1 MQHFSSNDG
10 MIKQLKKFVPTDK
23 IPHTVHHASVRRQ
36 QNERLHR
43 HQRRV
48 AKLFENSLATI
59 IESQLEQ
66 GNRYSLLYHRNQII
80 RKRIQ
85 HLFNINH
92 DEFQFWN
99 DYSFPISLPPSYT
112 PSTSRPVASSSQS
125 FTPQH
130 QILRETPHVVN
141 VKTRPLIKE
150 LPTASRRER
159 SNTLETLVP
168 ISTPAKIA
176 SPPLIPY
183 TPKWFL
189 TTGSISQSTYDNY
202 IDKSTNIQNSGAWYS
217 TAVPYFINFFQ
228 PTNRSPSRLK
238 TEKTQGLPF

>member
-1 MQHFSSNDG
+1 MAYNARHPNHLKGTSMYRKELFNFNTNFS
-10 MIKQLKKFVPTDK
+10 
-23 IPHTVHHASVRRQ
+23 HHASVRHQ

-66 GNRYSLLYHRNQII
+66 GNRYTSI
-80 RKRIQ
+80 
-85 HLFNINH
+85 
-92 DEFQFWN
+92 
-99 DYSFPISLPPSYT
+99 
-112 PSTSRPVASSSQS
+112 SRPVASSSQS

-130 QILRETPHVVN
+130 QILRETPYIVN

-150 LPTASRRER
+150 LPTASRREC

-168 ISTPAKIA
+168 IPIPAKIA

-189 TTGSISQSTYDNY
+189 ATGSISQSTYDNY
-202 IDKSTNIQNSGAWYS
+202 IDKSTNIQNSGAWYD

-228 PTNRSPSRLK
+228 PTDHPVDSRLK
-238 TEKTQGLPF
+238 KCKAYLSDVQNLLNLHNSVLQTKRLKLSLDFLPVPANALGP

>member
-1 MQHFSSNDG
+1 MAYNARHPNHLKGTSMYRKELFNFNTNFS
-10 MIKQLKKFVPTDK
+10 
-23 IPHTVHHASVRRQ
+23 HHASVRRQ

-43 HQRRV
+43 HQRQV
-48 AKLFENSLATI
+48 ANLVIYLLNNDSLTA
-59 IESQLEQ
+59 
-66 GNRYSLLYHRNQII
+66 
-80 RKRIQ
+80 
-85 HLFNINH
+85 
-92 DEFQFWN
+92 
-99 DYSFPISLPPSYT
+99 
-112 PSTSRPVASSSQS
+112 STSQPVALSSQS

-130 QILRETPHVVN
+130 QILRETPYVVN

-150 LPTASRRER
+150 LPTASRREH

-168 ISTPAKIA
+168 IPTPAKIA

-202 IDKSTNIQNSGAWYS
+202 IDKSTNIQNSGAWYG

-228 PTNRSPSRLK
+228 PTDHPVDSRLK
-238 TEKTQGLPF
+238 KRKAYLSDIRDLLNLHNSVL